1 MAPKYGFFNTSFSAE
16 NAIEGSIE
24 QSQLAASEAGL
35 FWVEQRSAES
45 GRSVLMWR
53 NWAEAL
59 QELTPKPWSVRSS
72 VYEYGGKSWCSL
84 DSSDAVQIAFV
95 NADDQQIWLQSISD
109 IEPVSPVQLTH
120 EDNCRYGDL
129 LSDSSRERIIA
140 VQEKL
145 SDDPTQPEH
154 SLVAICLKSGE
165 VSCLCHGEDFY
176 ASPTLDKQA
185 QQLAWISWKHPDMS
199 WVKAKLSVA
208 SLEHDGSLTEVSE
221 RSVGSGTTGHD
232 ESFQQPR
239 FMEEGSLTAISD
251 SSGWWNL
258 YRYSTRAEESD
269 RKTALW
275 PEQADFGLAQWQ
287 FGVSTWDYFELK
299 RKGGPQNYIVA
310 SYLEHGEGRLAIRE
324 VSALSGHKPKN
335 TLLATEFS
343 LFRYVSC
350 FDGKIYCVAC
360 SDKRTPAILEI
371 TLEME
376 GSEQVRILSG
386 HKPIK
391 TLEKIS
397 KPQSITYP
405 VGDTEVAYGFLYLP
419 EAVSDSD
426 TKPPLLVFTH
436 GGPTAAT
443 YAVFSP
449 KIQYWT
455 ERGFAVVD
463 LNYRGSA
470 GFGRDYRLRLAGE
483 WGVTDVE
490 DVVAAADY
498 LADEGLVD
506 GQNVFIRGGSA
517 GGYTTLCALAF
528 SDRFRGGASY
538 YGVSDPLS
546 LTRDTHKFESHYL
559 DWLIGDP
566 EDDLATYQ
574 ARSPLL
580 EAGRISCPM
589 IFFQGGKDKVV
600 VPDQT
605 ERMVAALRDNGID
618 VEYHCY
624 PEERHG
630 FRNHENQVHSLEAEC
645 AFYQG
650 LLESTSESHRS

>member
-1 MAPKYGFFNTSFSAE
+1 MARKYGFFNTSFSAE

-35 FWVEQRSAES
+35 FWLEQRSAES

-53 NWAEAL
+53 NWAGAL

-84 DSSDAVQIAFV
+84 DSSDSVHIAFV
-95 NADDQQIWLQSISD
+95 NGDDQQIYLQSISG
-109 IEPVSPVQLTH
+109 IGPVSPVQLTH

-129 LSDSSRERIIA
+129 LSDWSRQRIIA

-176 ASPTLDKQA
+176 ASPTLDIKA
-185 QQLAWISWKHPDMS
+185 QQLAWISWTHPNMS
-199 WVKAKLSVA
+199 WVKTSLSVA
-208 SLEHDGSLTEVSE
+208 ALEIDGSLIDESVRELSE
-221 RSVGSGTTGHD
+221 DHD

-239 FMEEGSLTAISD
+239 FTAEGSLAAITD

-258 YRYSTRAEESD
+258 YRYSKRSEASY
-269 RKTALW
+269 RKTPLW
-275 PEQADFGLAQWQ
+275 PLQADFGIAQWQ
-287 FGVSTWDYFELK
+287 FGVSTWDWLTLK
-299 RKGGPQNYIVA
+299 CKEGGECYVVS
-310 SYLEHGEGRLAIRE
+310 SYLENGKGFLAMRHESVVADSQQKDI
-324 VSALSGHKPKN
+324 
-335 TLLATEFS
+335 LLATEFS

-350 FDGKIYCVAC
+350 FNEKIYCVAYC
-360 SDKRTPAILEI
+360 EDRTPAILEI
-371 TLEME
+371 VPNVPA
-376 GSEQVRILSG
+376 SEQVRILSG
-386 HKPIK
+386 CHPIK
-391 TLEKIS
+391 ALARVS
-397 KPQSITYP
+397 RPQSISYP
-405 VGDTEVAYGFLYLP
+405 VGEGEVAHGFLYLP
-419 EAVSDSD
+419 DAISESES
-426 TKPPLLVFTH
+426 KPPLLVFTH
-436 GGPTAAT
+436 GGPTATT
-443 YAVFSP
+443 YATFSP

-470 GFGRDYRLRLAGE
+470 GFGRDYRLRLEGQ

-490 DVVAAADY
+490 DVVAAAEY
-498 LADEGLVD
+498 LSDKNVIDRES
-506 GQNVFIRGGSA
+506 VFIRGGSA

-528 SDRFRGGASY
+528 SNAFRGGASY
-538 YGVSDPLS
+538 YGVSDLMS
-546 LTRDTHKFESHYL
+546 LAKDTHKFESHYL

-566 EDDLATYQ
+566 ERDLAIYQ

-580 EAGRISCPM
+580 EADKIKCPM

-605 ERMVAALRDNGID
+605 ERMVAALKNNGVD

-650 LLESTSESHRS
+650 LLQSSN

>member
-1 MAPKYGFFNTSFSAE
+1 MARKYGFFNTSFSAE

-53 NWAEAL
+53 NWAGAL

-84 DSSDAVQIAFV
+84 DSSDSVHIAFV
-95 NADDQQIWLQSISD
+95 NGDDQQIYLQSISG

-129 LSDSSRERIIA
+129 LSDSSRQRIIA

-165 VSCLCHGEDFY
+165 VSCLRHGEDFY
-176 ASPTLDKQA
+176 ASPTLDIKA
-185 QQLAWISWKHPDMS
+185 QQLAWISWTHPNMS
-199 WVKAKLSVA
+199 WVKTSLSVA
-208 SLEHDGSLTEVSE
+208 ALEIDGSLIDESVRELSE
-221 RSVGSGTTGHD
+221 NHN

-239 FMEEGSLTAISD
+239 FTAEGSLAAITD

-258 YRYSTRAEESD
+258 YRYSKRSEASY
-269 RKTALW
+269 RKNPLW
-275 PEQADFGLAQWQ
+275 TLPADFGIAQWQ
-287 FGVSTWDYFELK
+287 FGVSTWDWLTLK
-299 RKGGPQNYIVA
+299 SKEGSGCYIVS
-310 SYLEHGEGRLAIRE
+310 SYLENGKGFLAMRHE
-324 VSALSGHKPKN
+324 SVMADSQQKD

-350 FDGKIYCVAC
+350 FNEKIYCVAYC
-360 SDKRTPAILEI
+360 EDRTPAILEI
-371 TLEME
+371 VPNVPA
-376 GSEQVRILSG
+376 SEQVRILSG
-386 HKPIK
+386 CHPIK
-391 TLEKIS
+391 ALARVS
-397 KPQSITYP
+397 RPQSIRYP
-405 VGDTEVAYGFLYLP
+405 VGEGEVAHGFLYLP
-419 EAVSDSD
+419 DAISGSES
-426 TKPPLLVFTH
+426 KPPLLVFTH
-436 GGPTAAT
+436 GGPTATT
-443 YAVFSP
+443 YATFSP

-470 GFGRDYRLRLAGE
+470 GFGRDYRLRLEGQ

-490 DVVAAADY
+490 DVVAAAEY
-498 LADEGLVD
+498 LSDKNVIDRE
-506 GQNVFIRGGSA
+506 NVFIRGGSA

-528 SDRFRGGASY
+528 SNTFRGGASY
-538 YGVSDPLS
+538 YGVSDLMS
-546 LTRDTHKFESHYL
+546 LAKDTHKFESHYL

-566 EDDLATYQ
+566 ERDLAIYQ

-580 EAGRISCPM
+580 EADKINCPM

-605 ERMVAALRDNGID
+605 ERMVAALKNNDVD

-650 LLESTSESHRS
+650 LLQSSN